1 MNSSTKETPQEVAG
15 AVEHTGTKAKR
26 VRSPLRAARRPGLL
40 GLARQCRCC
49 GKSIEKR
56 FKKGP
61 APVYCDVCRE
71 KVKRHKAAEYYA
83 FCGKYQKRE
92 PRPAKLARR
101 ITAGL
106 VRECTVCGCSIVS
119 TGRGR
124 PREYCNPCLGL
135 VSEQHRLDY
144 YYKNRTALLQKLK
157 AKRDAERM
165 ARGETSGT
173 GTAVE

>member
-1 MNSSTKETPQEVAG
+1 MCSNSSKAPDVEQAAAKAERISTPS
-15 AVEHTGTKAKR
+15 R
-26 VRSPLRAARRPGLL
+26 DYRMR
-40 GLARQCRCC
+40 GLAGLTGRCRCC
-49 GKSIEKR
+49 GKSIKKR

-61 APVYCDVCRE
+61 TPVYCDVCRE
-71 KVKRHKAAEYYA
+71 KVKLHKAAEYYA
-83 FCGKYQKRE
+83 SRGKYQKRE

-144 YYKNRTALLQKLK
+144 YYKNRTALLAKLK
-157 AKRDAERM
+157 AKREAERM
-165 ARGETSGT
+165 ARGETGGT